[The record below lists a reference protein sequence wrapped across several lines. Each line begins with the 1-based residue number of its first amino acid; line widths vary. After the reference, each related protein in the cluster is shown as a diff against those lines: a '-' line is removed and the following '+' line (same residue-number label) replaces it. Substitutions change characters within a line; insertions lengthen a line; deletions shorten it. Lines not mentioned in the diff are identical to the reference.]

1 MKVFDGRKAAE
12 DYMSAHT
19 LTFSTPDL
27 TLKRFAFW
35 LGDMV
40 PDKSGRE
47 EAVPRLHLYISEEDH
62 APASIVDEENYTPT
76 GAVRASAM
84 YGSQKADAEAAT
96 AAGGDAKYCPECG
109 KKVSSS
115 ARFCT
120 ECGTTLDG

>member
-1 MKVFDGRKAAE
+1 
-12 DYMSAHT
+12 MSAHT

-40 PDKSGRE
+40 PGKSGGGE
-47 EAVPRLHLYISEEDH
+47 PVPRLYSYVDERDD
-62 APASIVDEENYTPT
+62 APVPIVDEENYTPT

-96 AAGGDAKYCPECG
+96 VADGASKFCSQCG

>member
-1 MKVFDGRKAAE
+1 
-12 DYMSAHT
+12 MSAHT

-35 LGDMV
+35 LSDMV
-40 PDKSGRE
+40 PDKSGGVGD
-47 EAVPRLHLYISEEDH
+47 AVPRLYSYVDERDD
-62 APASIVDEENYTPT
+62 APVAVVDEESYTPT

-96 AAGGDAKYCPECG
+96 VADGAAKFCSECG

-120 ECGTTLDG
+120 ECGTTLEG